1 MWGGC
6 DVFVSSD
13 GGPSADF
20 LEGHQAA
27 LPFHFCHQA
36 GFKLPRLRPVS
47 WRGRCQSSTNHFYL
61 LPQTL
66 HTLFIVLSSLCMH
79 HGLILQCCRCFA
91 IGLLTARAQPPGL
104 GSGVLLKWCLGYVV
118 GSRESLF
125 GSSAGSQRRNFLY
138 LLGNSFLQSPAEV
151 CPARCVSRQLPR
163 AVYLV
168 GMLCGSY
175 VGNCLKMHK

>member
-1 MWGGC
+1 MTWQ
-6 DVFVSSD
+6 
-13 GGPSADF
+13 DF
-20 LEGHQAA
+20 FFFFFLNQVTGILFGQACWKEE
-27 LPFHFCHQA
+27 LHPM
-36 GFKLPRLRPVS
+36 S

-66 HTLFIVLSSLCMH
+66 STLFIVLPSLCMH
-79 HGLILQCCRCFA
+79 RGLVLQCCKCFG

-104 GSGVLLKWCLGYVV
+104 SSGVLLKWCLGYVV
-118 GSRESLF
+118 GSQESLF
-125 GSSAGSQRRNFLY
+125 GSSPGSQRRNFLY

-175 VGNCLKMHK
+175 LGNCLKMHK